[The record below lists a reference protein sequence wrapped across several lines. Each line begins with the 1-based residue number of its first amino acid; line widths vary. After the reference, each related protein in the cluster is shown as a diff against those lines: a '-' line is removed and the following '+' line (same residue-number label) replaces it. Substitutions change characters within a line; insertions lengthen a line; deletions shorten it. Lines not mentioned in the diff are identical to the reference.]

1 MSEDKRQPFAVVTD
15 SNQVVTS
22 DVYKQYSMTDGDQS
36 TSPTS
41 QIENDLF
48 TGQYG
53 EKGIVKPLY
62 NPEQLASLIEINT
75 YHNRCVR
82 TKAHDIT
89 GNGYKLKKVKDDA
102 DEGNKE
108 ILKEFF
114 DNQFPPLED
123 ILSKGEIDYGSL
135 GYSFIELVKT
145 GNRAD
150 TVYKHMNHAPAHT
163 IRTLRDK
170 MGGEIKKFVQKR
182 GGKYVYFK
190 HPFFEKDVHKETG
203 EEFELGELDPKDRAN
218 DMIMMKNYTPRSD
231 YYGVPDIINALGAIW
246 GNLAQQQYN
255 NEFFKNHG
263 VPQYAVY
270 ITGDYDLDTDD
281 DGKPKV
287 VTAIEES
294 LAKVRQ
300 NPHSSLVF
308 GIPSSTSGMGENVK
322 VTFEPLAVET
332 KDASFRM
339 FRKDN
344 RNEVII
350 AHAVPG
356 NRIGIGDVQSLG
368 GDTAYET
375 NRIYKESVLN
385 PRQKEIEDYINRY
398 IVRYNF
404 GIDDWEFKLNS
415 IDVDSI
421 EKDIE
426 VLGFLFENGGATPN
440 DLIRNLG
447 EDYGI
452 QISDQEGMNKYYIEG
467 QPIDKINQNQ
477 STASLNSIEKA
488 EQKDVDSFTAML
500 KNRLHKK
507 RG

>member
-1 MSEDKRQPFAVVTD
+1 MSKDRGEPFAIVTD
-15 SNQVVTS
+15 DDIITS
-22 DVYKQYSMTDGDQS
+22 DVYKQYSMKQEDRD

-41 QIENDLF
+41 QLGDDLF

-53 EKGIVKPLY
+53 NRNIVKPLY
-62 NPEQLASLIEINT
+62 NPSQLAGLLEINT

-89 GNGYKLKKVKDDA
+89 GNGYKLKKTTENP
-102 DEGNKE
+102 DEGEKKR
-108 ILKEFF
+108 LKEFF
-114 DNQFPPLED
+114 DTQFPPLED
-123 ILSKGEIDYGSL
+123 ILSKGEIDYGGL
-135 GYSFIELVKT
+135 GYSFYELVKE
-145 GNRAD
+145 GNMHN
-150 TVYKHMNHAPAHT
+150 TVYKYMNHAPAHT
-163 IRTLRDK
+163 IRTIRDK
-170 MGGEIKKFVQKR
+170 TGGEVMKFVQKR
-182 GGKYVYFK
+182 AGKFVYFK
-190 HPFFEKDVHKETG
+190 HPFLEKDVHKETG
-203 EEFELGELDPKDRAN
+203 KEYPPGELKPEERAN

-231 YYGVPDIINALGAIW
+231 YYGIPDIINALGAIW
-246 GNLAQQQYN
+246 GNLAQQSYN

-270 ITGDYDLDTDD
+270 ITGDYDLETDEE
-281 DGKPKV
+281 GKPKV

-294 LAKVRQ
+294 LAKVRK

-308 GIPSSTSGMGENVK
+308 GIPSNTSGMGENVK

-344 RNEVII
+344 RDEVIV

-398 IVRYNF
+398 IVKHNF
-404 GIDDWEFKLNS
+404 GIEDWEFKLNS

-421 EKDIE
+421 EKDTE
-426 VLGFLFENGGATPN
+426 VLGFLFKNGAATPN

-452 QISDQEGMNKYYIEG
+452 QPSDNEDMNKYYING
-467 QPIDKINQNQ
+467 QPVDKINSEQPAP
-477 STASLNSIEKA
+477 SFNSIEKA
-488 EQKDVDSFTAML
+488 EDKDVESFTAML
-500 KNRLHKK
+500 KNRLNKK